1 MMYFRDIL
9 QRPAPAFPPRE
20 MNRFAAERLVEL
32 EVGAVTSVADFA
44 KNSGGG
50 RAGNA
55 ERDKR

>member
-32 EVGAVTSVADFA
+32 EVGAVTGAAGFE
-44 KNSGGG
+44 KNPGGW

-55 ERDKR
+55 EQNKR